1 MSPFAG
7 GIPSMPQSV
16 VDKSN
21 SAMSHAKPPGFL
33 VVYRSIVQV
42 MELTSWSKKNNTVI
56 MAPGMISA
64 KIQSTGNVQNST
76 KKRVRF
82 GSVSRNEVLAGN
94 VDLSKDASSPTCGR
108 PMK

>member
-16 VDKSN
+16 VDKSKG
-21 SAMSHAKPPGFL
+21 AMSHAKPPGFL
-33 VVYRSIVQV
+33 VVYRSIVQM
-42 MELTSWSKKNNTVI
+42 MELTSWSKNNTVI
-56 MAPGMISA
+56 MAPGMIAA

-82 GSVSRNEVLAGN
+82 GSVSRNEVLTGN
-94 VDLSKDASSPTCGR
+94 VDLS
-108 PMK
+108 